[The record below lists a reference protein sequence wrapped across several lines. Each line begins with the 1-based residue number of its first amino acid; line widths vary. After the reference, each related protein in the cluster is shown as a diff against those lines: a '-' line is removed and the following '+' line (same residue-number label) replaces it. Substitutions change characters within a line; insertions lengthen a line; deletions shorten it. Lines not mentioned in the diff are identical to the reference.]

1 MFEINLVPS
10 VKNEMIKAMK
20 IRNLVIFVCIMVVA
34 ASAGIVVLLAG
45 IAGAQQVAISGQDNR
60 IKTMST
66 KINNYDGMEEF
77 LTIQGQLDGLSKIG
91 AKKKVLSRI
100 FNVLGVLLPKG
111 EDKISLSELNVNLEE
126 STLMFEGQADAGKE
140 PLIDY
145 RVLESFKKG
154 VALMSYDYG
163 RYVDAKG
170 NIIPARCIKEA
181 DENGSVFVENGS
193 VYAIWQRGKKGC
205 NTVKTKKKIPENDEV
220 KIYRT
225 PQFEE
230 WYKKKYL
237 TTSGEI
243 SQVPH
248 FKSECI
254 RYAGVESGKK
264 VKWSAE
270 NNCKLASEGVEI
282 QDSSN
287 GRDST
292 GNLVLRF
299 SARIHLNPE
308 IFLFKNKH
316 VMAIGP
322 AGQNVT
328 DSYRQIEGMF
338 AEKAVDCPDG
348 DTACSNNET
357 NRSGSKK

>member
-20 IRNLVIFVCIMVVA
+20 IRNLVIFICIVIA
-34 ASAGIVVLLAG
+34 SISAGIVVLLAS
-45 IAGAQQVAISGQDNR
+45 IAGAQQVVISSQDNR
-60 IKTMST
+60 MKTMSS
-66 KINNYDGMEEF
+66 KISGYDGLDEF

-91 AKKKVLSRI
+91 GKKKVLSRI

-111 EDKISLSELNVNLEE
+111 EDKIWLSELNVNLDE
-126 STLMFEGQADAGKE
+126 STLMFEAQADAGRE

-145 RVLESFKKG
+145 RVLESFKKSIT
-154 VALMSYDYG
+154 LMNYDHG
-163 RYVDAKG
+163 RYVDEKG
-170 NIIPARCIKEA
+170 NTIPARCMKEA
-181 DENGSVFVENGS
+181 DENGSVFIENGS
-193 VYAIWQRGKKGC
+193 VYALWQRGKKGC
-205 NTVKTKKKIPENDEV
+205 NTIETEEKIPENDEV

-225 PQFEE
+225 PQFDK
-230 WYKKKYL
+230 WYKKKYM

-243 SQVPH
+243 SQVAH

-254 RYAGVESGKK
+254 RYSGVESGNK

-270 NNCKLASEGVEI
+270 NSCKLSNDGIEI

-287 GRDST
+287 GIDST

-308 IFLFKNKH
+308 VFLFKNKH

-322 AGQNVT
+322 TGQNVT

-338 AEKAVDCPDG
+338 AERAVDCPDG
-348 DTACSNNET
+348 DAACANNEA
-357 NRSGSKK
+357 NRSGKDK